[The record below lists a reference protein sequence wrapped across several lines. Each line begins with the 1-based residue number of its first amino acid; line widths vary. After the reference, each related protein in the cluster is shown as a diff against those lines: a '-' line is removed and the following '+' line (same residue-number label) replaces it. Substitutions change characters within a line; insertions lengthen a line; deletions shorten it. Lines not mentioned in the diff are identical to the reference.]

1 VKTAWWVRLAVA
13 VALACRLGAAG
24 AEDLLEVVAQARAA
38 DPLRAGA
45 DAQRGAQREAAAQ
58 ARAALL
64 PQWQLSAAG
73 TRAQQQGGA
82 SRQVDSS
89 LTQVLVDV
97 NRQRTWG
104 AERTLTIAQDAR
116 VRAAEQDLAARV
128 ARAYFGVLSALATQA
143 TAQAN
148 EDAFAAQVAQAQQRF
163 DAGLSAQIDVEQ
175 GRAYHALARGTT
187 VQARQALADA
197 RQALAQI
204 TGRMPGPLQALAA
217 DLPELPLQPAEPQ
230 AWVDRALQS
239 NPALQAQALA
249 LEASQQR
256 IEAARAAHWP
266 TLSAGLDTQHRDGA
280 GVPDSERGHSIT
292 QVALR
297 LAVPLFTGGAIDSQ
311 VRQAAY
317 QRDAAREDVLAV
329 RRALVRETQAQ
340 HEAVVSGLALMQS
353 TRAAVAA
360 ADRALAATRTGQAL
374 GTRSNTDLLLAIQT
388 QAAAQNAHQQARHA
402 YVLAWLLL
410 QATGGLGEAE
420 LATVNRLLVAPAGA
434 AQSTLTQGHS

>member
-1 VKTAWWVRLAVA
+1 MKPVLFARMA
-13 VALACRLGAAG
+13 VALALGCGLGSAS
-24 AEDLLEVVAQARAA
+24 AEDLLEIVTQARAA
-38 DPLRAGA
+38 DPLRPVA
-45 DAQRGAQREAAAQ
+45 DAQRGAQREAAVQ

-104 AERTLTIAQDAR
+104 AERTLAAAQDAR
-116 VRAAEQDLAARV
+116 VQAAGQDLVARV

-148 EDAFAAQVAQAQQRF
+148 EDAFAAQAVEAQQRF
-163 DAGLSAQIDVEQ
+163 DAGLAALIDVEQ
-175 GRAYHALARGTT
+175 DRAYHALARGTT

-204 TGRMPGPLQALAA
+204 TGRVPGPLQALAV
-217 DLPELPLQPAEPQ
+217 DLPELPLQPLEPQ

-239 NPALQAQALA
+239 NPALQAQVLA

-256 IEAARAAHWP
+256 LEAARAAHWP

-280 GVPDSERGHSIT
+280 GLADNERGRSIT
-292 QVALR
+292 QLALR
-297 LAVPLFTGGAIDSQ
+297 LTVPLSTGGALDSQ
-311 VRQAAY
+311 VR
-317 QRDAAREDVLAV
+317 
-329 RRALVRETQAQ
+329 
-340 HEAVVSGLALMQS
+340 
-353 TRAAVAA
+353 
-360 ADRALAATRTGQAL
+360 
-374 GTRSNTDLLLAIQT
+374 
-388 QAAAQNAHQQARHA
+388 
-402 YVLAWLLL
+402 
-410 QATGGLGEAE
+410 
-420 LATVNRLLVAPAGA
+420 
-434 AQSTLTQGHS
+434 

>member
-1 VKTAWWVRLAVA
+1 MKTVWFVRLAVA
-13 VALACRLGAAG
+13 LALGCGLGAAC
-24 AEDLLEVVAQARAA
+24 AADLLEIVAQARAA
-38 DPLRAGA
+38 DPLLAGA
-45 DAQRGAQREAAAQ
+45 DARRGVQREAAAQ

-73 TRAQQQGGA
+73 TRAQPQGGG
-82 SRQVDSS
+82 SRQMDSS

-104 AERTLTIAQDAR
+104 AERTLAAAQDAR
-116 VRAAEQDLAARV
+116 VRAAEQDLVARV
-128 ARAYFGVLSALATQA
+128 ARAYFGVLSALATMA

-148 EDAFAAQVAQAQQRF
+148 EDTFAAQVVEAQQRF
-163 DAGLSAQIDVEQ
+163 DAGLAAQIDVEQ

-197 RQALAQI
+197 QLALAQI
-204 TGRMPGPLQALAA
+204 TGRTPGPLQALAA
-217 DLPELPLQPAEPQ
+217 DLPELPLHPVEPQ
-230 AWVDRALQS
+230 AWADRALHS

-249 LEASQQR
+249 LEASRQR

-266 TLSAGLDTQHRDGA
+266 TLSAGLETQLRDGA
-280 GVPDSERGHSIT
+280 GLADNDRGRSIT

-297 LAVPLFTGGAIDSQ
+297 LAVPLSTGGALDSQ
-311 VRQAAY
+311 VRQAAH
-317 QRDAAREDVLAV
+317 QRDAAREDLQAL
-329 RRALVRETQAQ
+329 RRAVERETRAQ
-340 HEAVVSGLALMQS
+340 HEAVVSGLALLQS

-374 GTRSNTDLLLAIQT
+374 GTRSHTDLLLAIQT
-388 QAAAQNAHQQARHA
+388 QAAAQNAHQQARHG

-420 LATVNRLLVAPAGA
+420 LAAVNRLLAAPFP
-434 AQSTLTQGHS
+434 LTQGQP

>member
-1 VKTAWWVRLAVA
+1 MKTAPFLRLALA
-13 VALACRLGAAG
+13 VALACRMVPAA

-38 DPLRAGA
+38 DPLLAAA
-45 DAQRGAQREAAAQ
+45 DAQRGVQREAAVQ

-73 TRAQQQGGA
+73 SRAQQQGGA

-89 LTQVLVDV
+89 ITQVLVDL
-97 NRQRTWG
+97 NRQRTWA
-104 AERTLTIAQDAR
+104 AERVLASAQDAR
-116 VRAAEQDLAARV
+116 VRAAGQDLLARV

-163 DAGLSAQIDVEQ
+163 DAGLAAQIDVEQ
-175 GRAYHALARGTT
+175 GRAFHELARGTT
-187 VQARQALADA
+187 VQARLAVADA

-217 DLPELPLQPAEPQ
+217 DLPALPLLPAQAQ
-230 AWVDRALQS
+230 AWVDRALQA
-239 NPALQAQALA
+239 NPALQAQALV
-249 LEASQQR
+249 LDASRRR

-280 GVPDSERGHSIT
+280 GVADSERGRSIT

-297 LAVPLFTGGAIDSQ
+297 LAVPLSTGGAQDSQ

-317 QRDAAREDVLAV
+317 QRDAAREDLLALQ
-329 RRALVRETQAQ
+329 RALERETQAQ
-340 HEAVVSGLALMQS
+340 YEAVVSGLALMQS

-388 QAAAQNAHQQARHA
+388 QASAQNAHQQARHA

-420 LATVNRLLVAPAGA
+420 LAAANRLLALP
-434 AQSTLTQGHS
+434 STPTQGQP

>member
-1 VKTAWWVRLAVA
+1 MKTVLFVRLAVA
-13 VALACRLGAAG
+13 LALACSLGAAR
-24 AEDLLEVVAQARAA
+24 AEDLLEIVTQARAA
-38 DPLRAGA
+38 DPLLAGA
-45 DAQRGAQREAAAQ
+45 DARRGVQREAAVQ

-73 TRAQQQGGA
+73 TRALQQGGA

-89 LTQVLVDV
+89 VTQVLVDV

-104 AERTLTIAQDAR
+104 AERTLAAAQDAR
-116 VRAAEQDLAARV
+116 VRAAEQDLVARV
-128 ARAYFGVLSALATQA
+128 ARVYFGVLSALATMA

-148 EDAFAAQVAQAQQRF
+148 EDAFAVQVGEAQQRF
-163 DAGLSAQIDVEQ
+163 DAGLAAQIDVEQ

-197 RQALAQI
+197 QLALAQI

-217 DLPELPLQPAEPQ
+217 DLPELPLHPVEPQ

-266 TLSAGLDTQHRDGA
+266 TLSAGLESQHRDGA
-280 GVPDSERGHSIT
+280 GLADGERGRSVT

-297 LAVPLFTGGAIDSQ
+297 LAVPLSSGGALDSQ
-311 VRQAAY
+311 VRQAAH
-317 QRDAAREDVLAV
+317 QRDAAREDVLAL

-340 HEAVVSGLALMQS
+340 HEAVVSGLALLQS

-388 QAAAQNAHQQARHA
+388 QAAAQNAHQQARHG

-420 LATVNRLLVAPAGA
+420 LAAVNRLLATP
-434 AQSTLTQGHS
+434 STPTQGQP

>member
-1 VKTAWWVRLAVA
+1 VKPAWFVRLAV
-13 VALACRLGAAG
+13 VLALACGLGAAR
-24 AEDLLEVVAQARAA
+24 AEDLLQIMTQARAA
-38 DPLRAGA
+38 DPLLAGA
-45 DAQRGAQREAAAQ
+45 AARRGVQHEAAAQ

-104 AERTLTIAQDAR
+104 AERTLAAAQDAR
-116 VRAAEQDLAARV
+116 VRAAELDLVARV
-128 ARAYFGVLSALATQA
+128 ARAYFGVLSALTTQA

-148 EDAFAAQVAQAQQRF
+148 EDAFAVQVGEAQQRF
-163 DAGLSAQIDVEQ
+163 DAGLAAQIDVEQ

-187 VQARQALADA
+187 VRARQALADA
-197 RQALAQI
+197 RQVLAQI
-204 TGRMPGPLQALAA
+204 TGRMPGPLQALAE
-217 DLPELPLQPAEPQ
+217 DLSELPLQPVEPQ

-266 TLSAGLDTQHRDGA
+266 TLSAGLESQHRDGA
-280 GVPDSERGHSIT
+280 GLADNERGRSIT

-297 LAVPLFTGGAIDSQ
+297 LAVPLSSGGALDSQ

-317 QRDAAREDVLAV
+317 QRDAAREDLQAL
-329 RRALVRETQAQ
+329 RRAVEREAQAQ
-340 HEAVVSGLALMQS
+340 HEAVVSGLALLQS
-353 TRAAVAA
+353 TRTAVVA
-360 ADRALAATRTGQAL
+360 ADRALASTRTGQAL
-374 GTRSNTDLLLAIQT
+374 GTRSHTDLLLAIQT
-388 QAAAQNAHQQARHA
+388 QAAAQNAHQQARHG

-420 LATVNRLLVAPAGA
+420 LAAVNRLLSDP
-434 AQSTLTQGHS
+434 STPTQGQP

>member
-1 VKTAWWVRLAVA
+1 MKTALFVRLAVA
-13 VALACRLGAAG
+13 GVLALRVGAAS
-24 AEDLLEVVAQARAA
+24 AEDLLQVLMQARAA

-45 DAQRGAQREAAAQ
+45 DAQRGVQREAAAQ

-64 PQWQLSAAG
+64 PQWQLAAAG
-73 TRAQQQGGA
+73 TRAQQQGGS

-89 LTQVLVDV
+89 LTQVLVDL
-97 NRQRTWG
+97 NRQRTWA
-104 AERTLTIAQDAR
+104 AERTLTTSQDAR

-128 ARAYFGVLSALATQA
+128 ARAYFGVLSALATLA

-187 VQARQALADA
+187 VQARQALADS

-217 DLPELPLQPAEPQ
+217 DLPELPLQPEEPQ

-249 LEASQQR
+249 LDASQQR
-256 IEAARAAHWP
+256 IEAARATHWP
-266 TLSAGLDTQHRDGA
+266 TLSAGLATQLRDGA
-280 GVPDSERGHSIT
+280 SVPDNERGRSIT

-297 LAVPLFTGGAIDSQ
+297 LVVPLSTGGASDSR

-317 QRDAAREDVLAV
+317 RRDAAREDVLAV
-329 RRALVRETQAQ
+329 RRALVRETQA
-340 HEAVVSGLALMQS
+340 HYEAVVSGLALMQS

-360 ADRALAATRTGQAL
+360 ADRALAATRTGLAL

-420 LATVNRLLVAPAGA
+420 LAAVNRLLVAPAGA
-434 AQSTLTQGHS
+434 ADSTPMQGAS